1 MFLGRMKWIKS
12 LLMTRSPRVCVS
24 IFSVMC
30 LISPL
35 LRCSKVVFKVTLP
48 STVTSFLVVIV
59 DDDSWTAKSWNGI
72 PRPDTN
78 SPNTLSGSPSTTVGS
93 DDSELLSNATPS
105 SILRSWVILV
115 VSHDCQIVGLTPD
128 LLPSALSVM
137 FARIAS
143 ATPRKDPSIW

>member
-1 MFLGRMKWIKS
+1 MI
-12 LLMTRSPRVCVS
+12 RSPRVCVS
-24 IFSVMC
+24 IFSVTC

-35 LRCSKVVFKVTLP
+35 LRCDKVVFKVTLP

-59 DDDSWTAKSWNGI
+59 DLDSWTAKSWNGI
-72 PRPDTN
+72 PRLGTN
-78 SPNTLSGSPSTTVGS
+78 TDLSISLTGSSRSTTVGS
-93 DDSELLSNATPS
+93 DVSELLSNVTPRS
-105 SILRSWVILV
+105 RLRSWVILV